1 MFINRNNISGGVIKC
16 KIEKVMIFCIVL
28 RLLIVFFEVIKFCV
42 FYIFMIV
49 IEFKL
54 NSVKEEEFWD
64 G

>member
-1 MFINRNNISGGVIKC
+1 
-16 KIEKVMIFCIVL
+16 MIFRIVP
-28 RLLIVFFEVIKFCV
+28 RLLTAFPEAIKFCA
-42 FYIFMIV
+42 FYTFMTV